1 MSDEIELDPPDY
13 SAAYSDENFWEKCKK
28 FLRKA
33 GKTVLIPALT
43 LKYCA
48 EDPETPKHIKATIYG
63 ALGYFISPIDAIP
76 DITPMIGFS
85 DDLGVI
91 TMTVASV
98 AMHIKPE
105 HKERAREKVEK
116 WL

>member
-33 GKTVLIPALT
+33 GKTVLVPALT

-48 EDPETPKHIKATIYG
+48 EDPDTPKHIKAHLRCAGLLHLPHRCDPRHHPHDWI
-63 ALGYFISPIDAIP
+63 LG
-76 DITPMIGFS
+76 
-85 DDLGVI
+85 
-91 TMTVASV
+91 
-98 AMHIKPE
+98 
-105 HKERAREKVEK
+105 
-116 WL
+116 